1 MNKVYCFIVVL
12 FTTFFG
18 VSQNTEFEK
27 LAEKIRQSTYFDS
40 SSVFLNGATA
50 IQMARDEKNLS
61 KEGLIYQYYGN
72 FHYYSGRHDVAMDY
86 YDTTINLAN
95 RAKDTTLLNSTKIRQ
110 TFIRSERDSIN
121 VEYQFKTIL
130 KSSERRGDYKNAL
143 ECLNGLGILYEDKND
158 QGKAIDY
165 YYKAYEYAQKLKDP
179 YLEGMLLNNIGL
191 IKFRNEQ
198 YDNAITDFK
207 KGAELSDSI
216 DNFRLS
222 FNLQNNMGLLYEQ
235 TEEFEKSL
243 THFLSTL
250 KNAKRLGFPFNIAIS
265 HINLSNSYIL
275 NEDYESAIKH
285 ADSTAAIFE
294 QINDLRHIAKPYFI
308 KAKAY
313 QKTDRLKLALST
325 ADKALRLAQEQNNT
339 EDIVNGHSLKTS
351 ILKSNGNYEEALEVY
366 ERYHEL
372 KDSISE
378 ISNKKEFTE
387 LQVKYETEKKEAELK
402 ESRAKS
408 AMKEAELK
416 EAKAR
421 SDIKES
427 IIIMIIVI
435 SVFVLIAV
443 VVFFYLR
450 HLKTTREQQIKFSRE
465 LIENLDEERLR
476 ISRDLHDD
484 IGQSLSVAKSKV
496 NLFKKGQVQNL
507 EGLEENLGDIIQ
519 QARMLS
525 HRLHPSYLEKIGLK
539 RSIVSLLDKIEKN
552 TGIITSYE
560 IDSSV
565 DNLSLVKQTQVYRIL
580 QECINNTI
588 KHAEAKSIKVLVSKE
603 EGEYNFVYRDNG
615 KGVDLSSSKNQG
627 LGMMTIKERVSKLK
641 GKLQLL
647 SQPKKGFF
655 LTIKFQ

>member
-1 MNKVYCFIVVL
+1 
-12 FTTFFG
+12 
-18 VSQNTEFEK
+18 
-27 LAEKIRQSTYFDS
+27 
-40 SSVFLNGATA
+40 
-50 IQMARDEKNLS
+50 
-61 KEGLIYQYYGN
+61 
-72 FHYYSGRHDVAMDY
+72 
-86 YDTTINLAN
+86 
-95 RAKDTTLLNSTKIRQ
+95 
-110 TFIRSERDSIN
+110 
-121 VEYQFKTIL
+121 
-130 KSSERRGDYKNAL
+130 
-143 ECLNGLGILYEDKND
+143 
-158 QGKAIDY
+158 
-165 YYKAYEYAQKLKDP
+165 
-179 YLEGMLLNNIGL
+179 
-191 IKFRNEQ
+191 
-198 YDNAITDFK
+198 
-207 KGAELSDSI
+207 
-216 DNFRLS
+216 
-222 FNLQNNMGLLYEQ
+222 MGLLYEQ
-235 TEEFEKSL
+235 TEEYEKSL

-250 KNAKRLGFPFNIAIS
+250 SNAKRIGFPFNIAIS

-275 NEDYESAIKH
+275 NEDYESAIQH

-313 QKTDRLKLALST
+313 QKTDRLSLALKT
-325 ADKALRLAQEQNNT
+325 VNEALALAQEQNNT
-339 EDIVNGHSLKTS
+339 EDVINGHSLKTS

-372 KDSISE
+372 KDSIAE
-378 ISNKKEFTE
+378 ISNKKEFAE

-402 ESRAKS
+402 ESRARS
-408 AMKEAELK
+408 AMLEADKQL
-416 EAKAR
+416 
-421 SDIKES
+421 KES
-427 IIIMIIVI
+427 IIIMIIVVGI
-435 SVFVLIAV
+435 FVLIAL

-450 HLKTTREQQIKFSRE
+450 HLRTSREQQRKFSRE

-496 NLFKKGQVQNL
+496 NLFKKGQIEDL
-507 EGLEENLGDIIQ
+507 EDLEENLGDIIQ

-560 IDSSV
+560 IDSSI

-588 KHAEAKSIKVLVSKE
+588 KHAKAKSVKVLVNKE
-603 EGEYNFVYRDNG
+603 EEEFVFVYRDNG
-615 KGVDLSSSKNQG
+615 IGIDLSSSKHQG

-647 SQPKKGFF
+647 SQPKKGFY

>member
-1 MNKVYCFIVVL
+1 MSKVYCLISVL
-12 FTTFFG
+12 FAAFL
-18 VSQNTEFEK
+18 VHSQDIEFDE

-40 SSVFLNGATA
+40 SSVFENGSTA
-50 IQMARDEKNLS
+50 IKMARDGNDLS

-72 FHYYSGRHDVAMDY
+72 FHYYSGRLNIAMDY

-95 RAKDTTLLNSTKIRQ
+95 RARDTTLLNSTKIRQ
-110 TFIRSERDSIN
+110 TFIRSERDSVN
-121 VEYQFKTIL
+121 VENEFKVL
-130 KSSERRGDYKNAL
+130 LANSERRGDYKNAI

-158 QGKAIDY
+158 QVKAIDY

-198 YDNAITDFK
+198 YDDAITDFQ

-250 KNAKRLGFPFNIAIS
+250 SNAKRIGFPINIAIS

-285 ADSTAAIFE
+285 ADTIADIFE
-294 QINDLRHIAKPYFI
+294 RINDFRYIAKPYFI

-313 QKTDRLKLALST
+313 QKTDRPKLALST
-325 ADKALRLAQEQNNT
+325 INKALDLAREHKNT
-339 EDIVNGHSLKTS
+339 EDVVNGHSLKTS
-351 ILKSNGNYEEALEVY
+351 ILKSNGKYEEALEVY

-372 KDSISE
+372 KDSIAE
-378 ISNKKEFTE
+378 ISNKKEFAE

-402 ESRAKS
+402 ESRARS
-408 AMKEAELK
+408 AMLEADKQL
-416 EAKAR
+416 
-421 SDIKES
+421 KES
-427 IIIMIIVI
+427 IIIMIIVVGI
-435 SVFVLIAV
+435 FVLIAL

-450 HLKTTREQQIKFSRE
+450 HLRTSREQQRKFSRE

-496 NLFKKGQVQNL
+496 NLFKKGQISDL

-519 QARMLS
+519 QARLLS

-552 TGIITSYE
+552 TGMITSYE

-565 DNLSLVKQTQVYRIL
+565 DQLSLVKQTQVYRIL
-580 QECINNTI
+580 QECINNTM
-588 KHAEAKSIKVLVSKE
+588 KHAEAKSVKVLVNKE
-603 EGEYNFVYRDNG
+603 EDEYVFVYRDNG
-615 KGVDLSSSKNQG
+615 KGVDLSSSKSQG

-641 GKLQLL
+641 GKIQLL

>member
-1 MNKVYCFIVVL
+1 MNKVFSFVVVL
-12 FTTFFG
+12 LTTFLGFA
-18 VSQNTEFEK
+18 QDTEFHK
-27 LAEKIRQSTYFDS
+27 LADKIRKSTYFDS

-50 IQMARDEKNLS
+50 IQMARDENSLS

-72 FHYYSGRHDVAMDY
+72 FHFYSGRLNVAMDY

-95 RAKDTTLLNSTKIRQ
+95 RAGDTTLLNSTKIRQ
-110 TFIRSERDSIN
+110 TFIRSDRDSVN
-121 VEYQFKTIL
+121 VENEFKSL
-130 KSSERRGDYKNAL
+130 LASSERRGDYKNAL
-143 ECLNGLGILYEDKND
+143 ECLNGLGILYEEKND

-165 YYKAYEYAQKLKDP
+165 YYRAYEYARKLKDP

-198 YDNAITDFK
+198 YDDAITDFK

-216 DNFRLS
+216 NNFRLS

-250 KNAKRLGFPFNIAIS
+250 SNAKRLGFPYNIAIS

-285 ADSTAAIFE
+285 ADSTVTIFE
-294 QINDLRHIAKPYFI
+294 QINDLKHIAKPYFI
-308 KAKAY
+308 KAQAY
-313 QKTDRLKLALST
+313 QKTDRLKLALN
-325 ADKALRLAQEQNNT
+325 AVNKALKLAQEQNNT
-339 EDIVNGHSLKTS
+339 EDVVNGHSLKTS
-351 ILKSNGNYEEALEVY
+351 ILKSNGNYKEALEVY
-366 ERYHEL
+366 ERYDEL
-372 KDSISE
+372 KDSIAE
-378 ISNKKEFTE
+378 ISNKKEFAE
-387 LQVKYETEKKEAELK
+387 LQVKYETEKKEVELK
-402 ESRAKS
+402 ESRARS
-408 AMKEAELK
+408 AMLEADKQL
-416 EAKAR
+416 
-421 SDIKES
+421 KES
-427 IIIMIIVI
+427 IIIMIIVVGI
-435 SVFVLIAV
+435 FILVAL

-450 HLKTTREQQIKFSRE
+450 HLRTSREQQRKFSRE

-484 IGQSLSVAKSKV
+484 IGQSLSIAKSKV
-496 NLFKKGQVQNL
+496 NLFKKGQIDNL

-588 KHAEAKSIKVLVSKE
+588 KHAEAKSVKVLVNKE
-603 EGEYNFVYRDNG
+603 EDEFIFVYRDNG

-647 SQPKKGFF
+647 SQPKKGFY

>member
-1 MNKVYCFIVVL
+1 MMKVYCFMVVL
-12 FTTFFG
+12 LTTFLGLAQDTKFD
-18 VSQNTEFEK
+18 K

-40 SSVFLNGATA
+40 SSVFLNGARA
-50 IQMARDEKNLS
+50 IQMARAENSLS

-72 FHYYSGRHDVAMDY
+72 FHYYSGRLNTAMEY

-95 RAKDTTLLNSTKIRQ
+95 RARDTTLLNSTKIRQ

-121 VEYQFKTIL
+121 AENQFRTL
-130 KSSERRGDYKNAL
+130 LAHSERRGDYKNAL

-158 QGKAIDY
+158 QGKAIDF

-191 IKFRNEQ
+191 IKFRNKQ
-198 YDNAITDFK
+198 YDDAITDFQ

-235 TEEFEKSL
+235 TEEYEKSL

-250 KNAKRLGFPFNIAIS
+250 SNAKRIGFPFNIAIS

-275 NEDYESAIKH
+275 NEDYESAIQH

-313 QKTDRLKLALST
+313 QKTDRLSLALKT
-325 ADKALRLAQEQNNT
+325 VNEALELAQEQNNT
-339 EDIVNGHSLKTS
+339 EDVINGHSLKTS
-351 ILKSNGNYEEALEVY
+351 ILKSNGSYEEALEVY

-372 KDSISE
+372 KDSIAE
-378 ISNKKEFTE
+378 ISNKKEFAE

-402 ESRAKS
+402 ESRARS
-408 AMKEAELK
+408 AMLEADKQL
-416 EAKAR
+416 
-421 SDIKES
+421 KES
-427 IIIMIIVI
+427 IIIMIIVVGI
-435 SVFVLIAV
+435 FVLIAL

-450 HLKTTREQQIKFSRE
+450 HLRTSREQQRKFSRE

-496 NLFKKGQVQNL
+496 NLFKKGQIEDL
-507 EGLEENLGDIIQ
+507 EDLEENLGDIIQ

-560 IDSSV
+560 IDSSI

-588 KHAEAKSIKVLVSKE
+588 KHAKAKSVKVLVNKE
-603 EGEYNFVYRDNG
+603 EEEFVFVYRDNG
-615 KGVDLSSSKNQG
+615 IGIDLSSSKHQG

-647 SQPKKGFF
+647 SQPKKGFY

>member
-18 VSQNTEFEK
+18 FSQDTEFGE

-50 IQMARDEKNLS
+50 IRMARDEKNLS

-72 FHYYSGRHDVAMDY
+72 FHYYSGRLNVAMEY

-95 RAKDTTLLNSTKIRQ
+95 RAGDTTLLNSTKIRQ

-121 VEYQFKTIL
+121 AENQFRVL
-130 KSSERRGDYKNAL
+130 LANSERRGDYKNAL

-198 YDNAITDFK
+198 YDDAITDFQN
-207 KGAELSDSI
+207 GAELSDSI

-235 TEEFEKSL
+235 TEEYEKSL

-250 KNAKRLGFPFNIAIS
+250 SNAKRIGFPFNIAIS

-285 ADSTAAIFE
+285 ADSTATIFD
-294 QINDLRHIAKPYFI
+294 QINDWRHIAKPYFI

-313 QKTDRLKLALST
+313 QKTDRLDLALST
-325 ADKALRLAQEQNNT
+325 INEALKLAQEQKNT
-339 EDIVNGHSLKTS
+339 EDVVNGHSLKTS

-372 KDSISE
+372 KDSIAE
-378 ISNKKEFTE
+378 ISNKKEFAE

-402 ESRAKS
+402 ESRARS
-408 AMKEAELK
+408 AMLEADKQL
-416 EAKAR
+416 
-421 SDIKES
+421 KES
-427 IIIMIIVI
+427 IIIMIIVVG
-435 SVFVLIAV
+435 VFVLVAL

-450 HLKTTREQQIKFSRE
+450 HLRTSREQQRKFSRE

-496 NLFKKGQVQNL
+496 NLFKKGQIQDL

-519 QARMLS
+519 QARTLS

-539 RSIVSLLDKIEKN
+539 RSIVSLLDKIEKS

-588 KHAEAKSIKVLVSKE
+588 KHAEAKSVKVLVNKE
-603 EGEYNFVYRDNG
+603 EEEFVFVYRDNG
-615 KGVDLSSSKNQG
+615 KGIDLSSSKHQG
-627 LGMMTIKERVSKLK
+627 LGMMTIKERVSKMN

-647 SQPKKGFF
+647 SQPKKGFY

>member
-1 MNKVYCFIVVL
+1 MDKHLLMTKEYSFIALLL
-12 FTTFFG
+12 FSFFG
-18 VSQNTEFEK
+18 FSQKSEFKE
-27 LAEKIRQSTYFDS
+27 LADKIRESTYFDS
-40 SSVFLNGATA
+40 SSVFENGANA
-50 IQMARDEKNLS
+50 IEMAREQKSLS

-72 FHYYSGRHDVAMDY
+72 FHYYSGRYDVAMDY
-86 YDTTINLAN
+86 YDTTIYLAGQ
-95 RAKDTTLLNSTKIRQ
+95 AKDTSLLNSTKIRQ
-110 TFIRSERDSIN
+110 TFIRSERDSILAEN
-121 VEYQFKTIL
+121 EFKAL
-130 KSSERRGDYKNAL
+130 LRNSERRGDYKNAL
-143 ECLNGLGILYEDKND
+143 ECLNGLGIIYEERND

-165 YYKAYEYAQKLKDP
+165 YYRAYDYAQKLKDP

-198 YDNAITDFK
+198 YDDAITDFQ
-207 KGAELSDSI
+207 KGAVLSDSI

-250 KNAKRLGFPFNIAIS
+250 ENAKRLGFPFNVAIS
-265 HINLSNSYIL
+265 HINLSNSYML
-275 NEDYESAIKH
+275 NEDYESAMKH
-285 ADSTAAIFE
+285 ADSTIIIFE
-294 QINDLRHIAKPYFI
+294 DLNDLRHIAKPYFV
-308 KAKAY
+308 KAKAF
-313 QKTDRLKLALST
+313 QKTDRLNLALLTVEKALKLAEEN
-325 ADKALRLAQEQNNT
+325 KNT
-339 EDIVNGHSLKTS
+339 EDIVNGHKLKTS
-351 ILKSNGNYEEALEVY
+351 ILKSNGRFEEALEVY
-366 ERYHEL
+366 ELYHQL
-372 KDSISE
+372 KDSIAE
-378 ISNKKEFTE
+378 ISNKKEFAE

-402 ESRAKS
+402 ESRARS
-408 AMKEAELK
+408 AMLEADKQL
-416 EAKAR
+416 
-421 SDIKES
+421 KES
-427 IIIMIIVI
+427 IIFMIIVGG
-435 SVFVLIAV
+435 VFVLIAV

-450 HLKTTREQQIKFSRE
+450 HLRITREQQRKFSRE

-507 EGLEENLGDIIQ
+507 EGLEESLGDLIQ

-552 TGIITSYE
+552 TGIITSY
-560 IDSSV
+560 DVHTSV

-588 KHAEAKSIKVLVSKE
+588 KHAEAKSIKVSVTKE
-603 EGEYNFVYRDNG
+603 DDEYSFVYRDNG
-615 KGVDLSSSKNQG
+615 KGIDLSSNRNQG
-627 LGMMTIKERVSKLK
+627 LGMMTIRERVSKLK

-647 SQPKKGFF
+647 SQPKKGFY